1 MAILSLAFKSLLNRK
16 LTFFITLFSIAISV
30 TLLLGVQTLKTE
42 TNNSFMKSISGTD
55 LIIGS
60 RGASSQLLLSS
71 VFHIGNTTNTIKY
84 DTYQKIS
91 QSPAVEWAVPISLGD
106 SHHGYTV
113 MATDL
118 SFFDYFSYANKQH
131 LKVESGKI
139 DDDMFAVVIG
149 SEVAKKLNY
158 KIGDEVIVTHGGGEI
173 EGHHHDNI
181 PYFISAIL
189 SPSFTAIDQS
199 LIISLEAMEAMHT
212 DNHGHFGVLPG
223 ETTLAANHTDHDEHD
238 HEDADHEQHHD
249 EATHDEHEHEDADH
263 EQHHDEAAHDEHEH
277 EDADHEQHHD
287 EAAHDEHDHED
298 ADHEQHQ
305 DEAAHDE
312 HDHEDANHEEHHDEA
327 AHDEHDH
334 EDAEHEQH
342 HDEAAH
348 DEHDHEDANH
358 EQHHNEATHDEH
370 EHKDE
375 NHEQHHDEAAHD
387 EHDHEDENHEQ
398 HHDEAAHDEHDH
410 EDENHKQHH
419 DEAAHDEH
427 DHEATHEGHRETQD
441 QRVARLLKVKP
452 EKINAI
458 FVGLTSPQ
466 AVLGMQSYV
475 NNFQEEPLSAIIPA
489 LALQELWEFFSLAE
503 VALSIVTVFVVLVGL
518 LGMLSIILMS
528 LNERRRE
535 MAILRSVG
543 ARPGHIFSLIIGEAG
558 FVCFAGILLGIAL
571 LYLLLLILQ
580 SPLASYYGFYLD
592 INMLTSN
599 DLLILAIIQ
608 ISALL
613 IALIP
618 GWLIYKYSLSDGMS
632 IKF

>member
-84 DTYQKIS
+84 DTYQQIS
-91 QSPAVEWAVPISLGD
+91 KSPAVKWAVPISLGD

-118 SFFDYFSYANKQH
+118 SFFDHFSYANKQH
-131 LKVESGKI
+131 LSIDSGKI

-158 KIGDEVIVTHGGGEI
+158 KIGDEVIVTHGEGEI

-189 SPSFTAIDQS
+189 SPSFTAIDQT

-212 DNHGHFGVLPG
+212 DNHDHFGALPG
-223 ETTLAANHTDHDEHD
+223 ETLLAANHDEHD
-238 HEDADHEQHHD
+238 HEDATHVTHHD
-249 EATHDEHEHEDADH
+249 EATHDKHQHEHTTHEAHHDEAVHDGHEDATHVTHHDEATHDKHEHENATHVTHHDEVTHEEHEHEHTTH
-263 EQHHDEAAHDEHEH
+263 EAHHDEAAHDKHDHEHTTHEAHHDEAVHDGHEDATHVTHHDEATHDKHEHENATHVTHHDEVTHEEHEH
-277 EDADHEQHHD
+277 EHTTHEAHHD
-287 EAAHDEHDHED
+287 EATHDKHDHKSE
-298 ADHEQHQ
+298 AHE
-305 DEAAHDE
+305 
-312 HDHEDANHEEHHDEA
+312 EEHHD
-327 AHDEHDH
+327 
-334 EDAEHEQH
+334 
-342 HDEAAH
+342 
-348 DEHDHEDANH
+348 
-358 EQHHNEATHDEH
+358 
-370 EHKDE
+370 
-375 NHEQHHDEAAHD
+375 
-387 EHDHEDENHEQ
+387 
-398 HHDEAAHDEHDH
+398 
-410 EDENHKQHH
+410 
-419 DEAAHDEH
+419 
-427 DHEATHEGHRETQD
+427 TQD
-441 QRVARLLKVKP
+441 QRIARLLKIKP

-466 AVLGMQSYV
+466 AVLGMQDYV
-475 NNFQEEPLSAIIPA
+475 NNFQAEPLSAIIPA
-489 LALQELWEFFSLAE
+489 VALQELWQFFSLAE
-503 VALSIVTVFVVLVGL
+503 VALNIVTVFVVLVGL

-543 ARPGHIFSLIIGEAG
+543 ARPGHIFGLIIGEAG
-558 FVCFAGILLGIAL
+558 FVCFAGILLGIVL

-599 DLLILAIIQ
+599 DLLILAVIQ
-608 ISALL
+608 ISALF

>member
-42 TNNSFMKSISGTD
+42 TNNSFLKSISGTD

-91 QSPAVEWAVPISLGD
+91 KSPAVEWAVPISLGD
-106 SHHGYTV
+106 SHKGYTV

-118 SFFDYFSYANKQH
+118 SFYDHFSYANKQH
-131 LKVESGKI
+131 LSVESGKI
-139 DDDMFAVVIG
+139 DNDMFAVVIG
-149 SEVAKKLNY
+149 SEVATKLNY
-158 KIGDEVIVTHGGGEI
+158 KIGDKVIVTHGGGEI

-181 PYFISAIL
+181 PFYISAIL
-189 SPSFTAIDQS
+189 APSFTSIDQT
-199 LIISLEAMEAMHT
+199 LVISLEAMEAMHT
-212 DNHGHFGVLPG
+212 DNHNHFGALPG
-223 ETTLAANHTDHDEHD
+223 EQVLPSDDHQEHADHDEH
-238 HEDADHEQHHD
+238 EHHD
-249 EATHDEHEHEDADH
+249 EATHEEHAD
-263 EQHHDEAAHDEHEH
+263 HDEH
-277 EDADHEQHHD
+277 
-287 EAAHDEHDHED
+287 
-298 ADHEQHQ
+298 
-305 DEAAHDE
+305 
-312 HDHEDANHEEHHDEA
+312 EHHDEA
-327 AHDEHDH
+327 AHEEHAEHDEDEHHDEATH
-334 EDAEHEQH
+334 EEHAEHDEHEHHDEATHGEHADHDEHEH

-348 DEHDHEDANH
+348 EEHAD
-358 EQHHNEATHDEH
+358 HDEH
-370 EHKDE
+370 E
-375 NHEQHHDEAAHD
+375 HHDEAAHEEHAEHD
-387 EHDHEDENHEQ
+387 EHE
-398 HHDEAAHDEHDH
+398 HHDEAAHKEHAEHDEH
-410 EDENHKQHH
+410 EHH
-419 DEAAHDEH
+419 DEAAHEEHAEHYEHEHHDEAAHKEHAEH
-427 DHEATHEGHRETQD
+427 DAHHGHQDTQD
-441 QRVARLLKVKP
+441 QRVARLLKIKP
-452 EKINAI
+452 QNINAI

-466 AVLGMQSYV
+466 AVLGMQNYV
-475 NNFQEEPLSAIIPA
+475 NNFKEEPLTAIIPA
-489 LALQELWEFFSLAE
+489 LALQELWQFFSIAE
-503 VALSIVTVFVVLVGL
+503 VALNIVTIFVVLVGL

-543 ARPGHIFSLIIGEAG
+543 ARPGHIFGLIIGEAG
-558 FVCFAGILLGIAL
+558 FVCFAGILLGVAL
-571 LYLLLLILQ
+571 LYILLLILQ
-580 SPLASYYGFYLD
+580 APLASYYGFYLD
-592 INMLTSN
+592 INMLTAN

>member
-84 DTYQKIS
+84 DTYQTIS
-91 QSPAVEWAVPISLGD
+91 KSPAVEWAVPISLGD

-212 DNHGHFGVLPG
+212 DNHGHFGALPG
-223 ETTLAANHTDHDEHD
+223 ETLLASGHTDHDGHD
-238 HEDADHEQHHD
+238 HEDVNHEEHHD
-249 EATHDEHEHEDADH
+249 EAT
-263 EQHHDEAAHDEHEH
+263 
-277 EDADHEQHHD
+277 
-287 EAAHDEHDHED
+287 
-298 ADHEQHQ
+298 
-305 DEAAHDE
+305 HDE
-312 HDHEDANHEEHHDEA
+312 HDHEDANHQEHDHEKHHGEA
-327 AHDEHDH
+327 THDEHDH
-334 EDAEHEQH
+334 EKH
-342 HDEAAH
+342 HGEATH

-358 EQHHNEATHDEH
+358 QEHDHEKHNGEAT
-370 EHKDE
+370 
-375 NHEQHHDEAAHD
+375 HD
-387 EHDHEDENHEQ
+387 EHDHEDANHQE
-398 HHDEAAHDEHDH
+398 HHD
-410 EDENHKQHH
+410 K
-419 DEAAHDEH
+419 
-427 DHEATHEGHRETQD
+427 ATNESHRDTQE
-441 QRVARLLKVKP
+441 QRVARLLKIKP
-452 EKINAI
+452 ENINAI

-466 AVLGMQSYV
+466 AVLGMQNYV
-475 NNFQEEPLSAIIPA
+475 NNFQAEPLSAIIPA
-489 LALQELWEFFSLAE
+489 LALQELWQFFSLAE
-503 VALSIVTVFVVLVGL
+503 MALNIVTVFVVLVGL

-543 ARPGHIFSLIIGEAG
+543 ARPGHIFGLIIGEAG
-558 FVCFAGILLGIAL
+558 FVCFAGIVLGVAL
-571 LYLLLLILQ
+571 LYLLLAVLQ
-580 SPLASYYGFYLD
+580 APLASYYGFYID

-599 DLLILAIIQ
+599 DLLILTVIQ
-608 ISALL
+608 GSALL

>member
-84 DTYQKIS
+84 DTYQTIS
-91 QSPAVEWAVPISLGD
+91 ESPAVEWSVPISLGD

-173 EGHHHDNI
+173 EGHHHDNT

-212 DNHGHFGVLPG
+212 DNHGHFGALPG
-223 ETTLAANHTDHDEHD
+223 ETLLASDHTDHDGHD
-238 HEDADHEQHHD
+238 HEDANHEEHDHEKHNG
-249 EATHDEHEHEDADH
+249 EATHDEHDHDHEDANH
-263 EQHHDEAAHDEHEH
+263 QEHHGG
-277 EDADHEQHHD
+277 
-287 EAAHDEHDHED
+287 AAHDEHDHED
-298 ADHEQHQ
+298 ANHQEHHGEATHDDDDHDHANHEEHDHEKHHGEATH
-305 DEAAHDE
+305 DEHDHEKHNGEATHDE
-312 HDHEDANHEEHHDEA
+312 HDHEDANHEEHHGEA
-327 AHDEHDH
+327 THDD
-334 EDAEHEQH
+334 
-342 HDEAAH
+342 
-348 DEHDHEDANH
+348 HDHEDANH
-358 EQHHNEATHDEH
+358 QEHHGEATHDEH
-370 EHKDE
+370 D
-375 NHEQHHDEAAHD
+375 
-387 EHDHEDENHEQ
+387 HDHEDANHQE
-398 HHDEAAHDEHDH
+398 HHD
-410 EDENHKQHH
+410 K
-419 DEAAHDEH
+419 
-427 DHEATHEGHRETQD
+427 ATNESHRDTQE
-441 QRVARLLKVKP
+441 QRIARLLKIKP
-452 EKINAI
+452 DNINAI

-466 AVLGMQSYV
+466 AVLGMQNYV
-475 NNFQEEPLSAIIPA
+475 NNFQAEPLSAIIPA
-489 LALQELWEFFSLAE
+489 LALQELWQFFSLAE
-503 VALSIVTVFVVLVGL
+503 MALNIVTVFVVLVGL

-543 ARPGHIFSLIIGEAG
+543 ARPGHIFGLIIGEAG

-592 INMLTSN
+592 INMLTST
-599 DLLILAIIQ
+599 DLFILAIIQ

>member
-71 VFHIGNTTNTIKY
+71 VFHIGNTTNTIQY
-84 DTYQKIS
+84 DTYQQIS
-91 QSPAVEWAVPISLGD
+91 KSPAVEWAVPISLGD

-113 MATDL
+113 MATNL
-118 SFFDYFSYANKQH
+118 SFFDHFSYANKQH
-131 LKVESGKI
+131 LSIESGKI

-158 KIGDEVIVTHGGGEI
+158 SIGDKVIVTHGGGEI

-189 SPSFTAIDQS
+189 SPSFTAIDQT

-212 DNHGHFGVLPG
+212 DNHDRFGALPG
-223 ETTLAANHTDHDEHD
+223 ETILAANHTDHDEHGHD
-238 HEDADHEQHHD
+238 EANEEHHDEAHEEHHDEAIHDEAHEKHHDEATHHDEAHEEHHDEASHDEAHEEHHDEAIHGEAHEEHHDEAIHDEAHEEHHD
-249 EATHDEHEHEDADH
+249 EATHDEA
-263 EQHHDEAAHDEHEH
+263 
-277 EDADHEQHHD
+277 
-287 EAAHDEHDHED
+287 
-298 ADHEQHQ
+298 
-305 DEAAHDE
+305 
-312 HDHEDANHEEHHDEA
+312 HEEHHDEEH
-327 AHDEHDH
+327 HDK
-334 EDAEHEQH
+334 AT
-342 HDEAAH
+342 HDEA
-348 DEHDHEDANH
+348 HEG
-358 EQHHNEATHDEH
+358 HNGEATHDEH
-370 EHKDE
+370 D
-375 NHEQHHDEAAHD
+375 HDKAHD
-387 EHDHEDENHEQ
+387 EHHSEAT
-398 HHDEAAHDEHDH
+398 HDEYDHDKAHDEHH
-410 EDENHKQHH
+410 S
-419 DEAAHDEH
+419 EATHDEH
-427 DHEATHEGHRETQD
+427 GHESEVHEGHHDTQD
-441 QRVARLLKVKP
+441 QRLARLLKIKP

-466 AVLGMQSYV
+466 ALLGMQNYV
-475 NNFQEEPLSAIIPA
+475 NNYQVEPLSAIIPA
-489 LALQELWEFFSLAE
+489 VALQELWQFFSLAE

-543 ARPGHIFSLIIGEAG
+543 ARPGHIFGLIIGEAG

-571 LYLLLLILQ
+571 LYSLLLVLQ

-599 DLLILAIIQ
+599 DLLILSIIQ

>member
-1 MAILSLAFKSLLNRK
+1 MAVLSLAFKSLLNRK

-84 DTYQKIS
+84 DTYQTIS
-91 QSPAVEWAVPISLGD
+91 KSPAVKWAVPISLGD

-118 SFFDYFSYANKQH
+118 SFFKHFSYANKQH

-139 DDDMFAVVIG
+139 DDDMFAVIVG
-149 SEVAKKLNY
+149 SEVAKELNY
-158 KIGDEVIVTHGGGEI
+158 NIGDKVIVTHGGGEI
-173 EGHHHDNI
+173 EGDHHDNI
-181 PYFISAIL
+181 PFFISAIL
-189 SPSFTAIDQS
+189 SPSFTAIDQT

-223 ETTLAANHTDHDEHD
+223 ETVLTTNHTDHGEADHDEHD
-238 HEDADHEQHHD
+238 HESEAHEEDHDQATHDEHDNEEATTNHTDHGEADHEEHDHESEAHEEDHDQATHDEHDNEEANHEQHHD
-249 EATHDEHEHEDADH
+249 EATIGEYDHEAAAH
-263 EQHHDEAAHDEHEH
+263 EQHHDQGAHDKHDHEHENHDEHEQNQ
-277 EDADHEQHHD
+277 AT
-287 EAAHDEHDHED
+287 
-298 ADHEQHQ
+298 
-305 DEAAHDE
+305 
-312 HDHEDANHEEHHDEA
+312 
-327 AHDEHDH
+327 
-334 EDAEHEQH
+334 
-342 HDEAAH
+342 
-348 DEHDHEDANH
+348 
-358 EQHHNEATHDEH
+358 NES
-370 EHKDE
+370 
-375 NHEQHHDEAAHD
+375 
-387 EHDHEDENHEQ
+387 
-398 HHDEAAHDEHDH
+398 
-410 EDENHKQHH
+410 
-419 DEAAHDEH
+419 
-427 DHEATHEGHRETQD
+427 HRDTQE
-441 QRVARLLKVKP
+441 QRVARLLKIKP
-452 EKINAI
+452 DKINAI

-466 AVLGMQSYV
+466 AVLGMQNYV
-475 NNFQEEPLSAIIPA
+475 NNYQAEPLSAIIPA
-489 LALQELWEFFSLAE
+489 LALQELWQFFSLAE
-503 VALSIVTVFVVLVGL
+503 MALNIVTVFVVLVGL

-543 ARPGHIFSLIIGEAG
+543 ARPGHIFGLIIGEAG

-571 LYLLLLILQ
+571 LYLLLFILQ

-592 INMLTSN
+592 INILTST

>member
-84 DTYQKIS
+84 DTYQTIS
-91 QSPAVEWAVPISLGD
+91 KSPAVEWAVPISLGD

-131 LKVESGKI
+131 LKIESGKI

-212 DNHGHFGVLPG
+212 DNHGHFGALPG
-223 ETTLAANHTDHDEHD
+223 ETLLASGHIDHDEHD
-238 HEDADHEQHHD
+238 HEDANHKEHDNEKHHD
-249 EATHDEHEHEDADH
+249 EATHDV
-263 EQHHDEAAHDEHEH
+263 
-277 EDADHEQHHD
+277 
-287 EAAHDEHDHED
+287 HDHED
-298 ADHEQHQ
+298 ANHEEHDNEKHH
-305 DEAAHDE
+305 DEATHDE
-312 HDHEDANHEEHHDEA
+312 HDHEDANHEEHDHEKHHDEA
-327 AHDEHDH
+327 THGEHDH
-334 EDAEHEQH
+334 EDANHE
-342 HDEAAH
+342 EATH

-358 EQHHNEATHDEH
+358 EEHDNEATHD
-370 EHKDE
+370 D
-375 NHEQHHDEAAHD
+375 HHD
-387 EHDHEDENHEQ
+387 
-398 HHDEAAHDEHDH
+398 
-410 EDENHKQHH
+410 
-419 DEAAHDEH
+419 
-427 DHEATHEGHRETQD
+427 TQD
-441 QRVARLLKVKP
+441 QRIARLLKVKP

-466 AVLGMQSYV
+466 AVLGMQNYV
-475 NNFQEEPLSAIIPA
+475 NNFQVEPLSAIIPA

-503 VALSIVTVFVVLVGL
+503 VALNIVTVFVVLVGL

-543 ARPGHIFSLIIGEAG
+543 ARPGHIFGLIIGEAG

-571 LYLLLLILQ
+571 LYLLLFILQ

>member
-1 MAILSLAFKSLLNRK
+1 MAVLSLAFKSLLNRK

-84 DTYQKIS
+84 DTYQTIS
-91 QSPAVEWAVPISLGD
+91 KSPAVKWAVPISLGD

-118 SFFDYFSYANKQH
+118 TFFEHFSYANKQH

-139 DDDMFAVVIG
+139 DDDMFAVIVG
-149 SEVAKKLNY
+149 SEVAKELNY
-158 KIGDEVIVTHGGGEI
+158 NIGDKVIVTHGGGEI
-173 EGHHHDNI
+173 EGDHHDNI
-181 PYFISAIL
+181 PFFISAIL
-189 SPSFTAIDQS
+189 SPSFTAIDQT

-223 ETTLAANHTDHDEHD
+223 ETVLTTNHTDHGEADHDEHD
-238 HEDADHEQHHD
+238 HESEAHEEDHDQATHDEHDNEEATTNHTDHGEADHDEHDHESEAHEEDHDQATHDEHDNEEANHEQHHD
-249 EATHDEHEHEDADH
+249 EATIGEYDHEAAAH
-263 EQHHDEAAHDEHEH
+263 EQHHDQGAHDKHDHEHENHDEHEQNQ
-277 EDADHEQHHD
+277 AT
-287 EAAHDEHDHED
+287 
-298 ADHEQHQ
+298 
-305 DEAAHDE
+305 
-312 HDHEDANHEEHHDEA
+312 
-327 AHDEHDH
+327 
-334 EDAEHEQH
+334 
-342 HDEAAH
+342 
-348 DEHDHEDANH
+348 
-358 EQHHNEATHDEH
+358 NES
-370 EHKDE
+370 
-375 NHEQHHDEAAHD
+375 
-387 EHDHEDENHEQ
+387 
-398 HHDEAAHDEHDH
+398 
-410 EDENHKQHH
+410 
-419 DEAAHDEH
+419 
-427 DHEATHEGHRETQD
+427 HRDTQE
-441 QRVARLLKVKP
+441 QRVARLLKIKP
-452 EKINAI
+452 DKINAI

-466 AVLGMQSYV
+466 AVLGMQNYV
-475 NNFQEEPLSAIIPA
+475 NNYQAEPLSAIIPA
-489 LALQELWEFFSLAE
+489 LALQELWQFFSLAE
-503 VALSIVTVFVVLVGL
+503 MALNIVTVFVVLVGL

-543 ARPGHIFSLIIGEAG
+543 ARPGHIFGLIIGEAG

-571 LYLLLLILQ
+571 LYLLLFILQ

-592 INMLTSN
+592 INILTST

>member
-1 MAILSLAFKSLLNRK
+1 MAVLSLAFKSLLNRK

-84 DTYQKIS
+84 DTYQTIS
-91 QSPAVEWAVPISLGD
+91 KSPAVKWAVPISLGD

-118 SFFDYFSYANKQH
+118 SFFKHFSYANKQH

-139 DDDMFAVVIG
+139 DDDMFAVIVG
-149 SEVAKKLNY
+149 SEVAKELNY
-158 KIGDEVIVTHGGGEI
+158 NIGDKVIVTHGGGEI
-173 EGHHHDNI
+173 EGDHHDNI
-181 PYFISAIL
+181 PFFISAIL
-189 SPSFTAIDQS
+189 SPSFTAIDQT

-223 ETTLAANHTDHDEHD
+223 ETVLTTNHTDHGEADHDEHD
-238 HEDADHEQHHD
+238 HESEAHEEDHDQATHDEHDNEEANHEQHHD
-249 EATHDEHEHEDADH
+249 EATIGEYDHEAAAH
-263 EQHHDEAAHDEHEH
+263 EQHHDQGAHDKHDHEHENHDEHEQNQ
-277 EDADHEQHHD
+277 AT
-287 EAAHDEHDHED
+287 
-298 ADHEQHQ
+298 
-305 DEAAHDE
+305 
-312 HDHEDANHEEHHDEA
+312 
-327 AHDEHDH
+327 
-334 EDAEHEQH
+334 
-342 HDEAAH
+342 
-348 DEHDHEDANH
+348 
-358 EQHHNEATHDEH
+358 NES
-370 EHKDE
+370 
-375 NHEQHHDEAAHD
+375 
-387 EHDHEDENHEQ
+387 
-398 HHDEAAHDEHDH
+398 
-410 EDENHKQHH
+410 
-419 DEAAHDEH
+419 
-427 DHEATHEGHRETQD
+427 HRDTQE
-441 QRVARLLKVKP
+441 QRVARLLKIKP
-452 EKINAI
+452 DKINAI

-466 AVLGMQSYV
+466 AVLGMQNYV
-475 NNFQEEPLSAIIPA
+475 NNYQAEPLSAIIPA
-489 LALQELWEFFSLAE
+489 LALQELWQFFSLAE
-503 VALSIVTVFVVLVGL
+503 MALNIVTVFVVLVGL

-543 ARPGHIFSLIIGEAG
+543 ARPGHIFGLIIGEAG

-571 LYLLLLILQ
+571 LYLLLFILQ

-592 INMLTSN
+592 INILTST

>member
-42 TNNSFMKSISGTD
+42 TNSSFMKSISGTD

-71 VFHIGNTTNTIKY
+71 VFHIGQSTNTIQY
-84 DTYQKIS
+84 ATYQKI
-91 QSPAVEWAVPISLGD
+91 QKSPAVEWAVPISLGD

-118 SFFDYFSYANKQH
+118 SFFDHFSYANKQH
-131 LKVESGKI
+131 LKVHSGKI
-139 DDDMFAVVIG
+139 DGDMFAVVIG
-149 SEVAKKLNY
+149 AEVAKKLNY
-158 KIGDEVIVTHGGGEI
+158 AIGDEVIVTHGGGEI

-181 PYFISAIL
+181 PFYISAIL
-189 SPSFTAIDQS
+189 SPSFTAIDQT

-212 DNHGHFGVLPG
+212 DNHDHFGALPG
-223 ETTLAANHTDHDEHD
+223 ETLLADNHDEHAHEDATHEKHHDEVAHDEHD
-238 HEDADHEQHHD
+238 HESEVHEEAASNEHDHQ
-249 EATHDEHEHEDADH
+249 
-263 EQHHDEAAHDEHEH
+263 EAAHEK
-277 EDADHEQHHD
+277 HHD

-298 ADHEQHQ
+298 VTHEEHH
-305 DEAAHDE
+305 DEATHDE
-312 HDHEDANHEEHHDEA
+312 HDHEDATHEKHHDEA
-327 AHDEHDH
+327 AHDEHGH
-334 EDAEHEQH
+334 EDATHEKH
-342 HDEAAH
+342 HDEAGHEGATHEKHHDEATH
-348 DEHDHEDANH
+348 DEHDHESKAH
-358 EQHHNEATHDEH
+358 EEEH
-370 EHKDE
+370 QD
-375 NHEQHHDEAAHD
+375 
-387 EHDHEDENHEQ
+387 
-398 HHDEAAHDEHDH
+398 
-410 EDENHKQHH
+410 
-419 DEAAHDEH
+419 
-427 DHEATHEGHRETQD
+427 TQD
-441 QRVARLLKVKP
+441 QRIARLLKIKP

-466 AVLGMQSYV
+466 AVLGMQNYV
-475 NNFQEEPLSAIIPA
+475 NNFQAEPLSAIIPA
-489 LALQELWEFFSLAE
+489 VALQELWQFFSLAE
-503 VALSIVTVFVVLVGL
+503 VALNIVTVFVVLVGL

-543 ARPGHIFSLIIGEAG
+543 ARPGHIFGLIIGEAG
-558 FVCFAGILLGIAL
+558 FVCFAGILLGIVL

-599 DLLILAIIQ
+599 DLLILAVIQ

>member
-1 MAILSLAFKSLLNRK
+1 MAILSLALKSLLNRK

-30 TLLLGVQTLKTE
+30 ALLLGVQTLKTE

-71 VFHIGNTTNTIKY
+71 VFHIGSTTNTIQY
-84 DTYQKIS
+84 DTFKKIS
-91 QSPAVEWAVPISLGD
+91 SSPAVDWAVPISLGD
-106 SHHGYTV
+106 SHRGYTV

-118 SFFDYFSYANKQH
+118 SFFDHFSFANKQH
-131 LKVESGKI
+131 LKVQSGEI
-139 DDDMFAVVIG
+139 DGDMFAVVIG
-149 SEVAKKLNY
+149 AEVAKKLNY
-158 KIGDEVIVTHGGGEI
+158 NIGDEVIVTHGGGEI

-181 PYFISAIL
+181 PFYISAIL
-189 SPSFTAIDQS
+189 APSFTAIDQT
-199 LIISLEAMEAMHT
+199 LVISLEVMEAMHT
-212 DNHGHFGVLPG
+212 DNHGHFGALPG
-223 ETTLAANHTDHDEHD
+223 EKTLPHDQAAHEEHDEHEHHNEATHEDHDEHEHHDEATHEDHDEHEHHNERTHEEHDKHGHHDEATHEDHDEHEHHDEATHEDHDEHD
-238 HEDADHEQHHD
+238 HE
-249 EATHDEHEHEDADH
+249 
-263 EQHHDEAAHDEHEH
+263 AH
-277 EDADHEQHHD
+277 
-287 EAAHDEHDHED
+287 
-298 ADHEQHQ
+298 
-305 DEAAHDE
+305 
-312 HDHEDANHEEHHDEA
+312 N
-327 AHDEHDH
+327 
-334 EDAEHEQH
+334 
-342 HDEAAH
+342 
-348 DEHDHEDANH
+348 
-358 EQHHNEATHDEH
+358 
-370 EHKDE
+370 
-375 NHEQHHDEAAHD
+375 
-387 EHDHEDENHEQ
+387 
-398 HHDEAAHDEHDH
+398 
-410 EDENHKQHH
+410 
-419 DEAAHDEH
+419 
-427 DHEATHEGHRETQD
+427 GHAETQD

-475 NNFQEEPLSAIIPA
+475 NNYPEEPLSAIIPA
-489 LALQELWEFFSLAE
+489 LALQELWAFFSLAE
-503 VALSIVTVFVVLVGL
+503 VALNIVTVFVVLVGL

-543 ARPGHIFSLIIGEAG
+543 ARPGHIFGLIIGEAG
-558 FVCFAGILLGIAL
+558 FVCFAGITLGVAL
-571 LYLLLLILQ
+571 LYLLLVILQ

-608 ISALL
+608 LSALF

>member
-1 MAILSLAFKSLLNRK
+1 MAILSLALKSLLNRK

-30 TLLLGVQTLKTE
+30 ALLLGVQTLKTE

-71 VFHIGNTTNTIKY
+71 VFHIGSTTNTIQY
-84 DTYQKIS
+84 DTFKKIS
-91 QSPAVEWAVPISLGD
+91 SSPAVDWAVPISLGD
-106 SHHGYTV
+106 SHRGYTV

-118 SFFDYFSYANKQH
+118 SFFDHFSFANKQH
-131 LKVESGKI
+131 LKVQSGEI
-139 DDDMFAVVIG
+139 DGDMFAVVIG
-149 SEVAKKLNY
+149 AEVAKKLNY

-181 PYFISAIL
+181 PFYISAIL
-189 SPSFTAIDQS
+189 APSFTAIDQT
-199 LIISLEAMEAMHT
+199 LVISLEAMEAMHT
-212 DNHGHFGVLPG
+212 DNHGHFGALPG
-223 ETTLAANHTDHDEHD
+223 EKILPHEEHDEHEHHNEATHEEHDEHEHHDEVTHEDHDEHEHHD
-238 HEDADHEQHHD
+238 EATHAEHDEHEHHD
-249 EATHDEHEHEDADH
+249 EATHDEH
-263 EQHHDEAAHDEHEH
+263 DEHE
-277 EDADHEQHHD
+277 
-287 EAAHDEHDHED
+287 
-298 ADHEQHQ
+298 
-305 DEAAHDE
+305 
-312 HDHEDANHEEHHDEA
+312 
-327 AHDEHDH
+327 
-334 EDAEHEQH
+334 
-342 HDEAAH
+342 
-348 DEHDHEDANH
+348 
-358 EQHHNEATHDEH
+358 HHNEATHEDHDKHEHHDEATHEDHDQHEHHDEATHEGHDEH
-370 EHKDE
+370 EHHDE
-375 NHEQHHDEAAHD
+375 VTHEDHDEHEHHDEATHADHD
-387 EHDHEDENHEQ
+387 KHE
-398 HHDEAAHDEHDH
+398 HHDEATH
-410 EDENHKQHH
+410 EDHDQHEHH
-419 DEAAHDEH
+419 DEATHEEHDEH
-427 DHEATHEGHRETQD
+427 DHEAHNGHAETQD
-441 QRVARLLKVKP
+441 QRVARLLKIKP

-475 NNFQEEPLSAIIPA
+475 NNYPEEPLSAIIPA
-489 LALQELWEFFSLAE
+489 LALQELWAFFSLAE
-503 VALSIVTVFVVLVGL
+503 VALNIVTVFVVLVGL

-543 ARPGHIFSLIIGEAG
+543 ARPGHIFGLIIGEAG
-558 FVCFAGILLGIAL
+558 FVCFAGITLGVAL
-571 LYLLLLILQ
+571 LYLLLVILQ

-608 ISALL
+608 LSALL